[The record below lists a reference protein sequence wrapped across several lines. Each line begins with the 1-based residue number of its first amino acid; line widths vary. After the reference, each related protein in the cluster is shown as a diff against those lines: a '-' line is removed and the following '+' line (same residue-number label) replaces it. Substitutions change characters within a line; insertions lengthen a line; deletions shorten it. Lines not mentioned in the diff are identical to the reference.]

1 MSITPTLPVMQ
12 ITSFA
17 TGTLPSTDPVAVSM
31 GGAPCPCT
39 ITLKSADAGRVI
51 KLSTDGGVEYF
62 IPAVDTTTATMHV
75 VSVNAPVSHV
85 QFTGAA
91 ADTWSIR

>member
-1 MSITPTLPVMQ
+1 MSINHTSTVMQ
-12 ITSFA
+12 VTPFMA
-17 TGTLPSTDPVAVSM
+17 GTLPSSSPVALPM

-62 IPAVDTTTATMHV
+62 IPTVDTTTATMLV
-75 VSVNAPVSHV
+75 IAVNAPVSHV

-91 ADTWSIR
+91 NDTWSIR

>member
-1 MSITPTLPVMQ
+1 MDFSVGVMPITP
-12 ITSFA
+12 FA
-17 TGTLPSTDPVAVSM
+17 AGTLPSATPVAVPM

-51 KLSTDGGVEYF
+51 KLSTDDGTEYF
-62 IPAVDTTTATMHV
+62 IPTVDTTSATMLV
-75 VSVNAPVSHV
+75 IAVRSPVTHV

-91 ADTWSIR
+91 LDTWRIQ